1 MEQIADNLIRQ
12 RMKVRTMHDDK
23 PRLLAENHLLG
34 VETRKYFEKLQEKR
48 GIDRKVIT
56 HGWIIAY
63 LYHET
68 TVEKKNIYQK
78 DIEKTMHLPRSTA
91 TTILQKF
98 EREDLIRRVFVEG
111 DARLKKI
118 ELTEKGVAFYKDTIT
133 DFEETEA
140 RARRGIT
147 EEEYHQFMEILNKMR
162 SNFKKEE
169 C

>member
-1 MEQIADNLIRQ
+1 
-12 RMKVRTMHDDK
+12 MHDDK

-48 GIDRKVIT
+48 GIDRTVIS

-63 LYHET
+63 LYHVT
-68 TVEKKNIYQK
+68 TVEKKDIYQK
-78 DIEKTMHLPRSTA
+78 DIEKQMHLPRSTA

-118 ELTEKGVAFYKDTIT
+118 ELTPKGIAFYQDTIT

-140 RARRGIT
+140 RARRGVT
-147 EEEYHQFMEILNKMR
+147 EEEYNQYMTILNKMR
-162 SNFKKEE
+162 SNFEKEE

>member
-1 MEQIADNLIRQ
+1 MY
-12 RMKVRTMHDDK
+12 DDK
-23 PRLLAENHLLG
+23 PRLLAENHLFG

-48 GIDRKVIT
+48 GIDRTVIT

-63 LYHET
+63 LYHVT
-68 TVEKKNIYQK
+68 TVEKKDIYQK

-98 EREDLIRRVFVEG
+98 QREDMIRRVSVEG

-118 ELTEKGVAFYKDTIT
+118 ELTKKGIDFYKDTIT
-133 DFEETEA
+133 DFEATEA
-140 RARRGIT
+140 RARQGVS
-147 EEEYHQFMEILNKMR
+147 EDEYKQFMKILDKMR
-162 SNFKKEE
+162 SNFEKEE

>member
-1 MEQIADNLIRQ
+1 
-12 RMKVRTMHDDK
+12 MHDDK
-23 PRLLAENHLLG
+23 PRLLADNHLFG

-48 GIDRKVIT
+48 GLDKTVIT

-63 LYHET
+63 LYYMTITEKQSVYQKD
-68 TVEKKNIYQK
+68 VEKK
-78 DIEKTMHLPRSTA
+78 MHLPRSTA

-98 EREDLIRRVFVEG
+98 EREGMVRRVSVDG
-111 DARLKKI
+111 DARLKRI
-118 ELTEKGVAFYKDTIT
+118 ELTPGGVEFYNNTIT

-147 EEEYHQFMEILNKMR
+147 DEEYEQFLKILDKMI
-162 SNFKKEE
+162 SNFEKEE

>member
-1 MEQIADNLIRQ
+1 
-12 RMKVRTMHDDK
+12 MHDDK

-48 GIDRKVIT
+48 GIDRTVIS

-63 LYHET
+63 LYHVT
-68 TVEKKNIYQK
+68 TVEKKDIYQK
-78 DIEKTMHLPRSTA
+78 DIEKQMHLPRSTA

-118 ELTEKGVAFYKDTIT
+118 ELTPKGIAFYQDTIT

-140 RARRGIT
+140 QARRGVT
-147 EEEYHQFMEILNKMR
+147 EEEYNQYMTILNKMR
-162 SNFKKEE
+162 SNFEKEE
-169 C
+169 R

>member
-1 MEQIADNLIRQ
+1 
-12 RMKVRTMHDDK
+12 MHDDK

-48 GIDRKVIT
+48 GIDRTAIS

-63 LYHET
+63 LYHVT
-68 TVEKKNIYQK
+68 TVEKKDIYQK
-78 DIEKTMHLPRSTA
+78 DIEKQMHLPRSTA

-98 EREDLIRRVFVEG
+98 EREDLIRRVFVED

-118 ELTEKGVAFYKDTIT
+118 ELTPKGIAFYQDTIT

-140 RARRGIT
+140 RARRGVT
-147 EEEYHQFMEILNKMR
+147 EEEYNQYMTILNKMR
-162 SNFKKEE
+162 SNFEKEE

>member
-1 MEQIADNLIRQ
+1 
-12 RMKVRTMHDDK
+12 MHEDK

-48 GIDRKVIT
+48 GIDRTVIT

-63 LYHET
+63 LYHVT
-68 TVEKKNIYQK
+68 TVEKKNVYQK
-78 DIEKTMHLPRSTA
+78 DIEKSMRLPRSTA

-118 ELTEKGVAFYKDTIT
+118 ELTEKGIAFYKDTIT

-140 RARRGIT
+140 QARRGVT
-147 EEEYHQFMEILNKMR
+147 EEEYNQYMKILNKMR
-162 SNFKKEE
+162 SNFDKEE

>member
-1 MEQIADNLIRQ
+1 
-12 RMKVRTMHDDK
+12 MHDDK
-23 PRLLAENHLLG
+23 PRLLADNHLFG

-48 GIDRKVIT
+48 GLDKTVIT

-63 LYHET
+63 LYYMTITEKQSVYQKD
-68 TVEKKNIYQK
+68 VEKK
-78 DIEKTMHLPRSTA
+78 MHLPRSTA

-98 EREDLIRRVFVEG
+98 EREGMVRRVSVDG
-111 DARLKKI
+111 DARLKRI
-118 ELTEKGVAFYKDTIT
+118 ELTPGGVEFYNNTIT

-147 EEEYHQFMEILNKMR
+147 DEEYEQFLKILDKMR
-162 SNFKKEE
+162 SNFEKEE